1 LSVANYN
8 YIAEKFF
15 ECDKHEEKIRI
26 AQKNLFILMPLSYE
40 KYRSLNDV
48 EISFIDQLI
57 FRFSKLQD
65 SIGEKIFPGILIL
78 SGEETK
84 KKTFIDILNRIEEL
98 EIVDKEKWLQLRESR
113 NEIAHEYS
121 FNSDEVV
128 IAINKIFTAADDLL
142 NIYHSAKNFCLSK
155 YPFIEKN
162 SLSDLQ

>member
-1 LSVANYN
+1 MANN
-8 YIAEKFF
+8 THIAEKFY

-26 AQKNLFILMPLSYE
+26 AQKNLSILMPLSYK
-40 KYRSLNDV
+40 KYCSLNDV

-128 IAINKIFTAADDLL
+128 TAINIIFTAADDLI

-155 YPFIEKN
+155 FPFIERDR
-162 SLSDLQ
+162 LSDPQ

>member
-1 LSVANYN
+1 MANYN